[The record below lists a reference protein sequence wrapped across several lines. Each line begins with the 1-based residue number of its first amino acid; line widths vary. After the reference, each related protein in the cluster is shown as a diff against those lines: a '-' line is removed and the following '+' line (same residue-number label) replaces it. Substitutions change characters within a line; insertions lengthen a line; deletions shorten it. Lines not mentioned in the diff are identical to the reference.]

1 MSYFLDFDL
10 PSDLI
15 AAQPSAQRGDDR
27 MMVLQNNTIT
37 HSTFAESLS
46 LINEGDLIVF
56 NNTKVFKARLF
67 FTSLKSGMES
77 ELLLIESLSPNV
89 WSAMIKKARRLK
101 EGDQIQ
107 FSNRRATIGKT
118 FEDGLREIIFDE
130 DFSPADADRIGQI
143 PLPPYIIEER
153 RRRHQELYTSSDE
166 ERYQTLFARLYGS
179 VAAPTASLRFTHE
192 ILTSLKNRGVL
203 VAEVTLHVGI
213 GTFKPMD
220 VHPDEFKIHSEKAE
234 IPQETAQLIQQVKAR
249 GSRVIAAGTT
259 VCRTL
264 EAFQGRAQRGYA
276 EIFIKPGYQFS
287 VIDGLITNFHLPQST
302 LLLLVQAFAGVEL
315 TRQAYLSAL
324 ENHYQFFSYGDGMLV
339 LPHMHGA

>member
-15 AAQPSAQRGDDR
+15 AAQPSARRGDDR
-27 MMVLQNNTIT
+27 MMILQNNTIS
-37 HSTFAESLS
+37 HSTFEQALS

-67 FTSLKSGMES
+67 FTSVKSGMES
-77 ELLLIESLSPNV
+77 ELLLIDRLSPNT
-89 WSAMIKKARRLK
+89 WTAMVKKARRLK
-101 EGDQIQ
+101 EGDRIQ
-107 FSNRRATIGKT
+107 FAHRGASVGKT
-118 FEDGLREIIFDE
+118 LDDGLRTIIFDD
-130 DFSPADADRIGQI
+130 DFSPADADRMGEI

-153 RRRHQELYTSSDE
+153 RRRHQPLYTPSDD

-192 ILTSLKNRGVL
+192 ILASLKERGVL
-203 VAEVTLHVGI
+203 TAEVTLHVGI

-234 IPQETAQLIQQVKAR
+234 IPEETAQIIAQTKAR
-249 GSRVIAAGTT
+249 GGRVIAAGTT

-264 EAFQGRAQRGYA
+264 EAFEGKAQRGYA
-276 EIFIKPGYQFS
+276 EIFIKPGYQFK
-287 VIDGLITNFHLPQST
+287 VINGLITNFHLPHST
-302 LLLLVQAFAGVEL
+302 LLLLVQAFAGTDL
-315 TRQAYLSAL
+315 TRQAYHEAL
-324 ENHYQFFSYGDGMLV
+324 ENRYQFFSYGDGMLV
-339 LPHMHGA
+339 LP